1 MGGNFS
7 REVPEFSLTRR
18 KGRGRGMLPKRA
30 VSGAMDGEANV
41 SGGNI
46 PLLRPEKDPLSEM
59 GGKGRLSPAKT
70 GPEPE
75 GHVG

>member
-1 MGGNFS
+1 
-7 REVPEFSLTRR
+7 
-18 KGRGRGMLPKRA
+18 MLPKRA